1 MVQRELVGNLGSL
14 PGSATDFLYV
24 LALFTYLSCSPAKGD
39 NSTSLMAL
47 GMSLET
53 VKREDLTL
61 NILLSKRDSR
71 LKMPGSAAAPQS
83 NYIKYLGQ

>member
-1 MVQRELVGNLGSL
+1 
-14 PGSATDFLYV
+14 
-24 LALFTYLSCSPAKGD
+24 
-39 NSTSLMAL
+39 MAL
-47 GMSLET
+47 GTSLET

-71 LKMPGSAAAPQS
+71 LEMPGSAAAPQS

>member
-14 PGSATDFLYV
+14 PGSVTHFLYV
-24 LALFTYLSCSPAKGD
+24 LASFTYLSCTPSKGD

-47 GMSLET
+47 GTSLET

-71 LKMPGSAAAPQS
+71 LEMPGSAAAPQS